1 MAVALGVGATS
12 KHFKYGLCAFH
23 QHERS
28 KRGTGGSERCCE
40 ERKVSVM
47 PGAKSQRHCKFV
59 LASNNPLGIGLGI
72 EVGIASQSQSQ
83 SEELTAV
90 SGASYIM
97 RSPSLTVSPS
107 LSLSSFFSCL
117 LFKGATLKVAGC
129 QVSHAFASFSLSTAT
144 FFLFIAPHSAPA
156 RLLRLLIRSC
166 RSPCVSWQRLPLG
179 CCLLRN

>member
-1 MAVALGVGATS
+1 M
-12 KHFKYGLCAFH
+12 
-23 QHERS
+23 
-28 KRGTGGSERCCE
+28 
-40 ERKVSVM
+40 SVM

-97 RSPSLTVSPS
+97 RSPSLTVSLS

-129 QVSHAFASFSLSTAT
+129 QVSHAFASFSLSTPT
-144 FFLFIAPHSAPA
+144 FFLFMAPA
-156 RLLRLLIRSC
+156 LRSCAAVEVVNSLLSLAVCQLATIASRLLPLAKLKLL
-166 RSPCVSWQRLPLG
+166 L
-179 CCLLRN
+179 

>member
-1 MAVALGVGATS
+1 MACVHSTNSRGA
-12 KHFKYGLCAFH
+12 GE
-23 QHERS
+23 Q
-28 KRGTGGSERCCE
+28 GGGGSERCCE

-107 LSLSSFFSCL
+107 LSLHVSLSLSFFSCL